1 MNGDESFDNT
11 CCNEHCDNMDC
22 NERHDNGDEMEGLY
36 MGS

>member
-11 CCNEHCDNMDC
+11 RCNEHCDNMDC
-22 NERHDNGDEMEGLY
+22 NEHHDNGDEMEGLY